1 MPQNQINILQTLV
14 ENNGSVF
21 SRYSL
26 FEICYIKSM
35 EIKTIN
41 KMVKQNSAIDQTK
54 KVCGGT
60 RGMTEINR

>member
-26 FEICYIKSM
+26 FEICYIESM

-41 KMVKQNSAIDQTK
+41 KMVKQNSAID
-54 KVCGGT
+54 
-60 RGMTEINR
+60 